1 MKKKILALA
10 CAVACVSVFTAV
22 FAACSGDG
30 GGTEVE
36 VPEGMKEYTLEAEYT
51 PVADLVG
58 AAMSGSASGYGLIK
72 ESAAE
77 SVSNGYYIYNIH
89 VTDFT
94 LTFDFTAER
103 AGTAAIYLRLFSP
116 WGDTTFTP
124 SNFGV
129 VLNGT
134 DISYSSLL
142 VKGSSD
148 DAPDF
153 RDYLVTQ
160 SATIKQG
167 ANKLEII
174 VRENTLNYYSQ
185 SSGGPSIDC
194 VKLVSDAGIS
204 WTPLTEN
211 LDHVGQIEV

>member
-22 FAACSGDG
+22 FAACSSDG
-30 GGTEVE
+30 GGTELE

-58 AAMSGSASGYGLIK
+58 AAMSGSASGYDLIQ
-72 ESAAE
+72 ESSAE
-77 SVSNGYYIYNIH
+77 SVSNGYYIHNIH

-167 ANKLEII
+167 ANKLELV
-174 VRENTLNYYSQ
+174 VRENTLNHYSQ

-194 VKLVSDAGIS
+194 VKFVSDAGIS

>member
-167 ANKLEII
+167 ANKLELV
-174 VRENTLNYYSQ
+174 VRENTLNHYSQ

>member
-10 CAVACVSVFTAV
+10 CAVACISAFSAV

-36 VPEGMKEYTLEAEYT
+36 VPEGMKEYKLEAEYT

-58 AAMSGSASGYGLIK
+58 AAMSGSASGYGLIQ
-72 ESAAE
+72 ESSAE
-77 SVSNGYYIYNIH
+77 SVSNGYFIHNIH
-89 VTDFT
+89 VTDCT
-94 LTFDFTAER
+94 LTFEFTAER
-103 AGTAAIYLRLFSP
+103 AGTTAIYLRLFSP

-124 SNFGV
+124 DNFGV

-134 DISYSSLL
+134 DVSYSSLL

-153 RDYLVTQ
+153 RDYLVTS
-160 SATIKQG
+160 SATVNAG
-167 ANKLEII
+167 SNTLELI
-174 VRENTLNYYSQ
+174 VRENTLNNYSQ
-185 SSGGPSIDC
+185 SSGGPSVDC